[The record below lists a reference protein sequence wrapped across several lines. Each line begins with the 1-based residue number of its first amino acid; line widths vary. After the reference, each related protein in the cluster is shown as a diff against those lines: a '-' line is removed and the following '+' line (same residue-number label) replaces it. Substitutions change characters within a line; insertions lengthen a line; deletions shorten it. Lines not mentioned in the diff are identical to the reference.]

1 MSYEQLERSTAAGN
15 PRRLYEFVRGARR
28 WRYTGGDRDFALDT
42 QIYGAVA
49 IQDDGIR
56 QSGHTAGDMLT
67 ITAPGDFEIARL
79 YRGLPPSS
87 EVAVVV
93 RDVHEGDGD
102 ARVVWMG
109 RVAGVN
115 RSSLESTE
123 VRCQSLD
130 AALGQPGLR
139 LAWTRGCPYTLYD
152 RNCRVNP
159 ESYRVPASLTTLA
172 GNVVTA
178 GIFSQYPDGWFAGG
192 FLSWDLGEAGL
203 ERRGIRTHVGE
214 RLVLL
219 GAGDGLRVGQAVIAY
234 PGCGRSISICH
245 TKFNN
250 SPNYGGAPGLP
261 GKSPFDGTPIF

>member
-1 MSYEQLERSTAAGN
+1 MSFEQVERSTAAGN
-15 PRRLYEFVRGARR
+15 PRRLYEFARGAQR
-28 WRYTGGDRDFALDT
+28 WRYTGGDRDFLLDS
-42 QIYGAVA
+42 QSYRAVA
-49 IQDDGIR
+49 VRDDGIR
-56 QSGHTAGDMLT
+56 QSGHTASDVLT
-67 ITAPGDFEIARL
+67 ITAPGDFEVARL
-79 YRGLPPSS
+79 YRGLPPST
-87 EVAVVV
+87 EVAVIL

-115 RSSLESTE
+115 RSSLDSTE

-159 ESYRVPASLTTLA
+159 EVHRVAAALNSVTGDL
-172 GNVVTA
+172 VTA
-178 GIFSQYPDGWFAGG
+178 GEFGQYPDGWFAGG
-192 FLSWDLGEAGL
+192 FLAWDLGEAGL
-203 ERRGIRTHVGE
+203 ERRGIRSHQGE
-214 RLVLL
+214 RLTLL
-219 GAGDGLRVGQAVIAY
+219 GAGDGLRSGQAVWAY
-234 PGCGRSISICH
+234 PGCGRSMAICN

-250 SPNYGGAPGLP
+250 APNYGGAPGLP